1 MKKAIAIGAQSFEKI
16 RQNDC
21 FYIDKTYF
29 IKEWFESNDDVTL
42 ITRPRRFGKTLNM
55 DMLNCFLS
63 NRFANRGD
71 LFEGLSIWED
81 EKYRNIQG
89 TYPVI
94 FLTFAGVKSQNYK
107 DTNSQIKL
115 IISRLFDNYNY
126 LLDSDKLS
134 DTAKARFKDVSNT
147 MSDTTAINSINTL
160 SELLYKHFGKK
171 VIILLDEYDTPLQEA
186 YLSGY
191 WNELSGFIKNL
202 FNNTFKTNPYLDR
215 AVMTGI
221 TRISKESFFSDLNN
235 LKVISTTSNK
245 YETCFGFTEEEVF
258 NALDYYEIPEEKEK
272 VKTWYDGFIFG
283 KTKDIYN
290 PWSIINFL
298 DDRNYDTYWTN
309 TSSNNLPSRLI
320 QKAPPKVK
328 YIMQDL
334 IDGKPLV
341 TTIDE
346 QIIFNQLDNNVDAI
360 WSLLLASGY
369 LKPQKVTTD
378 EETYERTYEL
388 VLTNREVKLMFTKMF
403 AGWFNKTEYYSDF
416 VKSLLKNDCEE
427 MTIFMNKIALATF
440 SYYDTAN
447 SEPEDTSERIKI
459 EFHVTLEADEKFREV
474 TILPEDFKGFDN
486 SNTKMI
492 WNSNEQDFA
501 KIINITKSG
510 NYTVEYKTTA
520 DKYYDLE
527 NMKEKL
533 KENKVRLPGC
543 SKTQLK
549 TSEKKEKKSIFEKFA
564 NFIGSCK
571 KIGVNIKEYSKGIF
585 KGAGAF
591 VAGSV
596 VTVGGIFTVDKVR
609 QGIEASKGTEKGA
622 LSEVFG
628 RIGKGVS

>member
-1 MKKAIAIGAQSFEKI
+1 MKKSIAIGAQSFEKI

-29 IKEWFESNDDVTL
+29 IKEWFEGNDAVTL

-63 NRFANRGD
+63 NRFANRSD

-94 FLTFAGVKSQNYK
+94 FLSFAGVKETNYK
-107 DTNSQIKL
+107 DICLRIYEIIRDL
-115 IISRLFDNYNY
+115 IRDNDYLFDS
-126 LLDSDKLS
+126 LLLSQEDKEILR
-134 DTAKARFKDVSNT
+134 DLKKIDNVRTAS
-147 MSDTTAINSINTL
+147 TA
-160 SELLYKHFGKK
+160 LLQISKCMNKHFGKK

-235 LKVISTTSNK
+235 VDVTTTTSNK

-258 NALDYYEIPEEKEK
+258 KSLDEFGKSSEKENIK
-272 VKTWYDGFIFG
+272 AWYDGFIFG
-283 KTKDIYN
+283 NSKDIYN

-298 DDRNYDTYWTN
+298 DKEKYDTYWTN

-320 QKAPPKVK
+320 QKSAPRVK
-328 YIMQDL
+328 HIMQDL
-334 IDGKPLV
+334 LEGQPLV
-341 TTIDE
+341 TQIDE

-388 VLTNREVKLMFTKMF
+388 VLTRREVKLMFEKMF
-403 AGWFNKTEYYSDF
+403 AGWFNKIEYYSEFID
-416 VKSLLKNDCEE
+416 SLLKNDVR
-427 MTIFMNKIALATF
+427 MMNQYMNGVALETF
-440 SYYDTAN
+440 SYYDTGKGLSFSA
-447 SEPEDTSERIKI
+447 PERFYHGFVLGLLVDMRKQYQILSNRESGFGRYDVMLIPKKENLNAYVL
-459 EFHVTLEADEKFREV
+459 EFKVYNQEEEKDLEETV
-474 TILPEDFKGFDN
+474 
-486 SNTKMI
+486 
-492 WNSNEQDFA
+492 
-501 KIINITKSG
+501 KSG
-510 NYTVEYKTTA
+510 LAQIKDKNYDA
-520 DKYYDLE
+520 DLLAK
-527 NMKEKL
+527 
-533 KENKVRLPGC
+533 GI
-543 SKTQLK
+543 SKDR
-549 TSEKKEKKSIFEKFA
+549 IFHYCFA
-564 NFIGSCK
+564 FEGK
-571 KIGVNIKEYSKGIF
+571 KI
-585 KGAGAF
+585 
-591 VAGSV
+591 
-596 VTVGGIFTVDKVR
+596 
-609 QGIEASKGTEKGA
+609 
-622 LSEVFG
+622 L
-628 RIGKGVS
+628 IG

>member
-1 MKKAIAIGAQSFEKI
+1 MKKAIAIGAQSFEQI

-29 IKEWFESNDDVTL
+29 IKEWFEGNDAVTL

-63 NRFANRGD
+63 NKFAKRGD

-81 EKYRNIQG
+81 EKYRNMQG

-94 FLTFAGVKSQNYK
+94 FLTFAGVKETNYK
-107 DTNSQIKL
+107 DICLRIYEIIRDL
-115 IISRLFDNYNY
+115 IRDNDYLFDS
-126 LLDSDKLS
+126 LL
-134 DTAKARFKDVSNT
+134 
-147 MSDTTAINSINTL
+147 L
-160 SELLYKHFGKK
+160 SEEDKEILRDLKRIDNVRTASTALFQISKCMNKHFGKK

-186 YLSGY
+186 YLAGY
-191 WNELSGFIKNL
+191 WDELSGFIKNL

-235 LKVISTTSNK
+235 LKVITITTNK

-258 NALDYYEIPEEKEK
+258 KALDYYEIPEEKEK
-272 VKTWYDGFIFG
+272 IKTWYDGFIFG

-298 DDRNYDTYWTN
+298 DDRKYDTYWTN

-328 YIMQDL
+328 HIMQDL

-341 TTIDE
+341 TAIDE
-346 QIIFNQLDNNVDAI
+346 QIMFNQLDSSVDAI

-369 LKPQKVTTD
+369 LKPQKITTD

-388 VLTNREVKLMFTKMF
+388 VLTNREVKLMFEKMF

-416 VKSLLKNDCEE
+416 IKSLLKNDCEE
-427 MTIFMNKIALATF
+427 MTIFMNKISLTTF

-447 SEPEDTSERIKI
+447 SEPEDTSERFYHGFVLGMLIDLRKEYQILSNRESGYGRYDVMLVPKKENQNAYII
-459 EFHVTLEADEKFREV
+459 EFKVFNSRKEKDLEETV
-474 TILPEDFKGFDN
+474 
-486 SNTKMI
+486 
-492 WNSNEQDFA
+492 
-501 KIINITKSG
+501 KSG
-510 NYTVEYKTTA
+510 LTQIKDKNYDA
-520 DKYYDLE
+520 DLLAK
-527 NMKEKL
+527 
-533 KENKVRLPGC
+533 GI
-543 SKTQLK
+543 SKDR
-549 TSEKKEKKSIFEKFA
+549 IFHYCFA
-564 NFIGSCK
+564 FEGK
-571 KIGVNIKEYSKGIF
+571 KI
-585 KGAGAF
+585 
-591 VAGSV
+591 
-596 VTVGGIFTVDKVR
+596 
-609 QGIEASKGTEKGA
+609 
-622 LSEVFG
+622 L
-628 RIGKGVS
+628 IG